1 MHAAHQIKTVL
12 HRFSTERG
20 EPIRRSR
27 GRIERNNIILTEIVK
42 SALDNRFGAQ
52 LRIGVKKPEK
62 KLAGFN
68 P

>member
-20 EPIRRSR
+20 EPIWRRR

-52 LRIGVKKPEK
+52 LRVGVKKPEE
-62 KLAGFN
+62 
-68 P
+68 